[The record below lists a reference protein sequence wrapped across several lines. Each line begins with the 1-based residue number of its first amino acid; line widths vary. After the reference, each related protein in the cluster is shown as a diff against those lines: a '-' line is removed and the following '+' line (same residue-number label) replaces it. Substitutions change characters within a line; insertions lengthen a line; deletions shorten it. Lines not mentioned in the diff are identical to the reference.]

1 MTYQAALE
9 SFRAVDPQG
18 RSHAVE
24 FQKAGFLTAGEQP
37 ELYFF
42 LVDGEEV
49 VVGLSGE
56 ALRDLQHGRRYLT
69 REQKID
75 VAGLHLKRQLQ
86 AGKALLPENLY
97 VRGELSELLKSL
109 GIAW

>member
-1 MTYQAALE
+1 MTYQSALE
-9 SFRAVDPQG
+9 SYRVVDPQG

-24 FQKAGFLTAGEQP
+24 FQKAGFLTTGDQP

-49 VVGLSGE
+49 VVGVSGE
-56 ALRDLQHGRRYLT
+56 ALRALQQGRRYLT

-75 VAGLHLKRQLQ
+75 VAGLHLKRRLE
-86 AGKALLPENLY
+86 AGKTLVPENLY
-97 VRGELSELLKSL
+97 VRSELGGLLQDL
-109 GIAW
+109 GIAR